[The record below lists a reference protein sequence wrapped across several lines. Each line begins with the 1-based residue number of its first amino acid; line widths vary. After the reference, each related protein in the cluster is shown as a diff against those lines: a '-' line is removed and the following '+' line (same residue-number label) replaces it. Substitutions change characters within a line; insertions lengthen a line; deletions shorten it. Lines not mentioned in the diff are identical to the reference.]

1 MYKNRIY
8 RQIAADC
15 TKAYWSSILFYALQ
29 LIVSQVA
36 VAYSAR
42 MLGVF
47 SAYILNNEI
56 QKGLGCLWQIL
67 ICVAISVTLPLACSP
82 MGELLMFRASL
93 NHERAV
99 LNRYLN
105 KTYAAA
111 VGLRGSDA
119 QFRLEEDQTQLG
131 IYWNTTGMYLVSVP
145 IVVIYLLWQMV
156 PVMGWFT
163 LFVAAVC
170 CVRIFV
176 PVFFRKKTEEYDRL
190 ERESRTKMRNLEQ
203 EMLEKPVELCLYGLQ
218 SDELARLKC
227 LQKDYLETLFV
238 KKAKLETWQKN
249 ILGGMDS
256 FCMLVL
262 LAASAIA
269 ISSGKMGAED
279 ILLPEKYDY
288 DEQQLINNI
297 INNRKKGKTH
307 HLIINAEGIGHSTS
321 MAKRIE
327 AATGVETRATI
338 LGYMQ
343 RGGSPTCLDRYY
355 ASIMGA
361 YAADILCA
369 GSSNRVVAYKH
380 GEFVDYDIEEALAMQ
395 KEIPE
400 YHYQVSKALAT

>member
-47 SAYILNNEI
+47 SADILNNEM

-67 ICVAISVTLPLACSP
+67 ICVAISVTLPLACST

-119 QFRLEEDQTQLG
+119 QFRLEEDQIQLG
-131 IYWNTTGMYLVSVP
+131 GYWNTTGMYLISVP
-145 IVVIYLLWQMV
+145 IVVTYLLWQMV

-176 PVFFRKKTEEYDRL
+176 PIIFRKK
-190 ERESRTKMRNLEQ
+190 
-203 EMLEKPVELCLYGLQ
+203 
-218 SDELARLKC
+218 
-227 LQKDYLETLFV
+227 
-238 KKAKLETWQKN
+238 QKN
-249 ILGGMDS
+249 TTGWSGKVGQR
-256 FCMLVL
+256 CG
-262 LAASAIA
+262 
-269 ISSGKMGAED
+269 ISSRRCWK
-279 ILLPEKYDY
+279 
-288 DEQQLINNI
+288 
-297 INNRKKGKTH
+297 NRWNFAFTVCKT
-307 HLIINAEGIGHSTS
+307 TS
-321 MAKRIE
+321 W
-327 AATGVETRATI
+327 
-338 LGYMQ
+338 
-343 RGGSPTCLDRYY
+343 RG
-355 ASIMGA
+355 
-361 YAADILCA
+361 
-369 GSSNRVVAYKH
+369 
-380 GEFVDYDIEEALAMQ
+380 
-395 KEIPE
+395 
-400 YHYQVSKALAT
+400 

>member
-67 ICVAISVTLPLACSP
+67 ICVAISVTLPLACST

-190 ERESRTKMRNLEQ
+190 ERESRTKMRNLGRR
-203 EMLEKPVELCLYGLQ
+203 C
-218 SDELARLKC
+218 
-227 LQKDYLETLFV
+227 
-238 KKAKLETWQKN
+238 WKN
-249 ILGGMDS
+249 RWNFAFMVCKVMS
-256 FCMLVL
+256 W
-262 LAASAIA
+262 
-269 ISSGKMGAED
+269 
-279 ILLPEKYDY
+279 
-288 DEQQLINNI
+288 
-297 INNRKKGKTH
+297 
-307 HLIINAEGIGHSTS
+307 
-321 MAKRIE
+321 
-327 AATGVETRATI
+327 
-338 LGYMQ
+338 
-343 RGGSPTCLDRYY
+343 RG
-355 ASIMGA
+355 
-361 YAADILCA
+361 
-369 GSSNRVVAYKH
+369 
-380 GEFVDYDIEEALAMQ
+380 
-395 KEIPE
+395 
-400 YHYQVSKALAT
+400 

>member
-67 ICVAISVTLPLACSP
+67 ICVAISVTLPLACST

-163 LFVAAVC
+163 LFVEAVC
-170 CVRIFV
+170 CVPIMRCSGIVCSFHLLNSCEGIFPEKNRRI
-176 PVFFRKKTEEYDRL
+176 RQAGAGKSDKDA
-190 ERESRTKMRNLEQ
+190 ESRA
-203 EMLEKPVELCLYGLQ
+203 G
-218 SDELARLKC
+218 DA
-227 LQKDYLETLFV
+227 
-238 KKAKLETWQKN
+238 
-249 ILGGMDS
+249 
-256 FCMLVL
+256 
-262 LAASAIA
+262 
-269 ISSGKMGAED
+269 
-279 ILLPEKYDY
+279 
-288 DEQQLINNI
+288 
-297 INNRKKGKTH
+297 GKTGGT
-307 HLIINAEGIGHSTS
+307 LPLWS
-321 MAKRIE
+321 AK
-327 AATGVETRATI
+327 
-338 LGYMQ
+338 
-343 RGGSPTCLDRYY
+343 
-355 ASIMGA
+355 
-361 YAADILCA
+361 
-369 GSSNRVVAYKH
+369 
-380 GEFVDYDIEEALAMQ
+380 
-395 KEIPE
+395 
-400 YHYQVSKALAT
+400 

>member
-67 ICVAISVTLPLACSP
+67 ICVAISVTLPLACST

-156 PVMGWFT
+156 PVMGWFHCSSQQS
-163 LFVAAVC
+163 V
-170 CVRIFV
+170 
-176 PVFFRKKTEEYDRL
+176 VFEFSSPYFSGKK
-190 ERESRTKMRNLEQ
+190 
-203 EMLEKPVELCLYGLQ
+203 
-218 SDELARLKC
+218 
-227 LQKDYLETLFV
+227 
-238 KKAKLETWQKN
+238 QKN
-249 ILGGMDS
+249 TTGWSGKVGQR
-256 FCMLVL
+256 CG
-262 LAASAIA
+262 
-269 ISSGKMGAED
+269 ISSRRCWK
-279 ILLPEKYDY
+279 
-288 DEQQLINNI
+288 
-297 INNRKKGKTH
+297 NRWNFAFIVCKVM
-307 HLIINAEGIGHSTS
+307 SW
-321 MAKRIE
+321 
-327 AATGVETRATI
+327 
-338 LGYMQ
+338 
-343 RGGSPTCLDRYY
+343 RG
-355 ASIMGA
+355 
-361 YAADILCA
+361 
-369 GSSNRVVAYKH
+369 
-380 GEFVDYDIEEALAMQ
+380 
-395 KEIPE
+395 
-400 YHYQVSKALAT
+400 

>member
-67 ICVAISVTLPLACSP
+67 ICVAISVTLPLACST

-176 PVFFRKKTEEYDRL
+176 PVFFRKKTEELAGNAFCQKSEARNLAEKYSGPNGFVLHAGASGGISNRNFFGQNGRRERHRHDRL
-190 ERESRTKMRNLEQ
+190 LLCVSDRSRICAGNRQ
-203 EMLEKPVELCLYGLQ
+203 AA
-218 SDELARLKC
+218 SD
-227 LQKDYLETLFV
+227 LQK
-238 KKAKLETWQKN
+238 
-249 ILGGMDS
+249 
-256 FCMLVL
+256 
-262 LAASAIA
+262 
-269 ISSGKMGAED
+269 SG
-279 ILLPEKYDY
+279 
-288 DEQQLINNI
+288 
-297 INNRKKGKTH
+297 
-307 HLIINAEGIGHSTS
+307 
-321 MAKRIE
+321 
-327 AATGVETRATI
+327 
-338 LGYMQ
+338 
-343 RGGSPTCLDRYY
+343 
-355 ASIMGA
+355 
-361 YAADILCA
+361 AADFCFL
-369 GSSNRVVAYKH
+369 
-380 GEFVDYDIEEALAMQ
+380 
-395 KEIPE
+395 
-400 YHYQVSKALAT
+400 

>member
-67 ICVAISVTLPLACSP
+67 ICVAISVTLPLACST

-227 LQKDYLETLFV
+227 LQKSEARNLAEKYSGRNGFV
-238 KKAKLETWQKN
+238 LHAGAS
-249 ILGGMDS
+249 GGISNRNFFGQNGRRERHRHDR
-256 FCMLVL
+256 L
-262 LAASAIA
+262 LLCVSDRSRICAGNRQAASDLQK
-269 ISSGKMGAED
+269 SG
-279 ILLPEKYDY
+279 
-288 DEQQLINNI
+288 
-297 INNRKKGKTH
+297 
-307 HLIINAEGIGHSTS
+307 
-321 MAKRIE
+321 
-327 AATGVETRATI
+327 
-338 LGYMQ
+338 
-343 RGGSPTCLDRYY
+343 
-355 ASIMGA
+355 
-361 YAADILCA
+361 AADFCFL
-369 GSSNRVVAYKH
+369 
-380 GEFVDYDIEEALAMQ
+380 
-395 KEIPE
+395 
-400 YHYQVSKALAT
+400 